1 MHDMTVQIQWIW
13 VHVHIDSLCRVY
25 HIVKCRRYFLSK
37 SLYFGFK
44 KIKLNQWLLTLGA
57 GLAFIVYPDVVTRLP
72 ISPLWSILFFVM
84 MITLGMGSEVRI
96 MFYQLNFFLAWKF
109 KNENLYYGKYL
120 TLTLLEACISI
131 HIFGVLIAKGN
142 LYFCLQFALL
152 ETMMTA
158 VQDTFPQLR
167 AKKTYVVAVVC
178 LIGFLG
184 GLSVTCNVSTLVDC
198 IIVLQF

>member
-1 MHDMTVQIQWIW
+1 MIINFRCWFGLHCVPWCCDQAPYLTPVVYFVFCDDDHIRNGKWGEN
-13 VHVHIDSLCRVY
+13 HV
-25 HIVKCRRYFLSK
+25 LSI
-37 SLYFGFK
+37 
-44 KIKLNQWLLTLGA
+44 KI
-57 GLAFIVYPDVVTRLP
+57 
-72 ISPLWSILFFVM
+72 
-84 MITLGMGSEVRI
+84 
-96 MFYQLNFFLAWKF
+96 FLAWEL
-109 KNENLYYGKYL
+109 KNENLCYDEYL

-131 HIFGVLIAKGN
+131 HIFGVQIAKGN

-184 GLSVTCNVSTLVDC
+184 GLSVTCNVSTLWTASYCYNFKLSSC
-198 IIVLQF
+198 INLYIWLL